1 MHLQRKSA
9 AILFAVFMTCGVCAQ
24 ETAAAPKSATA
35 PLIIRVARGSSGG
48 MSGGGGSTVIE
59 PRSVHWEQH
68 PAYDWTIKGFPDER
82 RTCIITKQ
90 EWDGLRSSIDEK
102 MLMAF
107 TGRTECRAC
116 VDLPD
121 SWAEVDFNDGTK
133 KLASLGSSNPPSAI
147 ADLLRKI
154 DAIAG
159 KCPSETVLIGGGG
172 RPTAT
177 EKYSRKPTKTVD
189 PVYPGPAKS
198 ARIQGDVVVT
208 LIVATDGRVET
219 VTAATGDEKLRT
231 AAVEAVQQWEWE
243 PLLLFGKPSRFRARA
258 VVHFALSDNQKSAAD
273 AN

>member
-9 AILFAVFMTCGVCAQ
+9 ATLLAAFVACSICAQ
-24 ETAAAPKSATA
+24 QPAAPPKPATA

-48 MSGGGGSTVIE
+48 MSGGGDSTVIE

-68 PAYDWTIKGFPDER
+68 PAYDWTLKGYPDER
-82 RTCIITKQ
+82 RTCTITKQ
-90 EWDGLRSSIDEK
+90 DWEGLRSSIDEK
-102 MLMAF
+102 VLIAF
-107 TGRTECRAC
+107 NGRTECRAC

-121 SWAEVDFNDGTK
+121 SWVEVDFSDGTK
-133 KLASLGSSNPPSAI
+133 KLASLGLSNLSPAI

-154 DAIAG
+154 NAIAG

-177 EKYSRKPTKTVD
+177 ERYSRKPTKTVEPD
-189 PVYPGPAKS
+189 YPEPAKS

-208 LIVATDGRVET
+208 LIVATNGHVEA
-219 VTAATGDEKLRT
+219 VTAATGNEKLRT

-243 PLLLFGKPSRFRARA
+243 PLLLFGKPSRFRTRA
-258 VVHFALSDNQKSAAD
+258 VVHFVLSDNQKSAAD
-273 AN
+273 AK